1 MTAPA
6 ASPQASSVQPDSAQA
21 SLHEAWFAQ
30 RGWVPFAFQREVWA
44 ACAQGESGLL
54 HATTGSGKTYAVWFG
69 ALARATVLGVP
80 LHGASPPPLGVLW
93 LTPMRALAADT
104 TRALRMPL
112 DDIGSAWTV
121 GMRTGDT
128 PSAERARQDRRFPTV
143 LVTTP
148 ESLSLMLTRAAAH
161 DELAG
166 LHTVIVDEWHELMG
180 NKRGVPM
187 PAAPARLKRWNPQL
201 VVWGLS
207 ATLGNLMEARQV
219 LLGKAAGRVVQG
231 RIDKQLVIDTLLPE
245 HPGRFSWG
253 GHLGKQMQLPVVA
266 EIERSSTTLVFVN
279 VRSQAEIWYQLL
291 LQQRP
296 EWAGVVALHHGSLD
310 KSVREWVEAGL
321 KEGRLKAVV
330 ATSSLDLGVDFLPV
344 ERVLQIGSAK
354 GVARAS
360 TRPACAARR
369 AATASTSSSVFVG
382 TSVMRL
388 ARPGAWPLRPARCS
402 SRATPFGE
410 PICSTC
416 STGRK
421 STPRSSELVHT
432 TACSRPLRMPSSTYS
447 RVALSSEP

>member
-1 MTAPA
+1 MTALAAHPPA
-6 ASPQASSVQPDSAQA
+6 GNAPA

-69 ALARATVLGVP
+69 ALARAAALNVP
-80 LHGASPPPLGVLW
+80 MQGQGQGAQAPPLGVLW

-104 TRALRMPL
+104 TRALRTPL

-166 LHTVIVDEWHELMG
+166 IHTVIVDEWHELMG
-180 NKRGVPM
+180 NKRGVQVQL
-187 PAAPARLKRWNPQL
+187 ALARLKRWNPQL

-207 ATLGNLMEARQV
+207 ATLGNLEEARHV
-219 LLGKAAGRVVQG
+219 LLGKGAGRVVQG
-231 RIDKQLVIDTLLPE
+231 RVDKQLVIDTLLPV

-279 VRSQAEIWYQLL
+279 VRS
-291 LQQRP
+291 RP
-296 EWAGVVALHHGSLD
+296 RSG
-310 KSVREWVEAGL
+310 
-321 KEGRLKAVV
+321 
-330 ATSSLDLGVDFLPV
+330 TSCCWQSGPS
-344 ERVLQIGSAK
+344 GPAWWHCTT
-354 GVARAS
+354 ARS
-360 TRPACAARR
+360 TRACVSGLRR
-369 AATASTSSSVFVG
+369 G
-382 TSVMRL
+382 
-388 ARPGAWPLRPARCS
+388 
-402 SRATPFGE
+402 
-410 PICSTC
+410 
-416 STGRK
+416 
-421 STPRSSELVHT
+421 
-432 TACSRPLRMPSSTYS
+432 
-447 RVALSSEP
+447 